1 MRSQGG
7 GIGYGGKKLV
17 SSITSIFK
25 AYPLEFVL
33 DPLSFSALR
42 HGGTLPMRGYV
53 SKGRFKTWK
62 RGSREGRKGDSGDF
76 VVQVKGLQGRKKK
89 AVQRIKPRLLGKTT
103 IWPDLALILLL
114 NTEDQTDL
122 GFFVRLFIL
131 EDSSRLQVLEG
142 GIVVPRCPM
151 IFV

>member
-89 AVQRIKPRLLGKTT
+89 GCPKNQTPIVRENSNLARLST
-103 IWPDLALILLL
+103 
-114 NTEDQTDL
+114 NTSFEN
-122 GFFVRLFIL
+122 
-131 EDSSRLQVLEG
+131 
-142 GIVVPRCPM
+142 
-151 IFV
+151 